1 MGTVSSEV
9 AKGCL
14 DCPELQWIDPSLGAS
29 MKEQTKLW
37 LTHLHPALQSLIWI
51 FHENLPLFP
60 SIFTPWDGS
69 QRFRDSAA
77 PFQSRAG
84 DSQPPAALG
93 QLHLAPPALPARVSK
108 GSSTP
113 TSCLALLP
121 PLGSASNWKKKCSL
135 AQMSFLGGCCPL
147 PAPQS
152 SVAAGPGTSQQGGR
166 GARATPWARG
176 SWWLWNRAVNFLHAE
191 FETSWWASN

>member
-37 LTHLHPALQSLIWI
+37 LTHLHPALQNLIWI

-121 PLGSASNWKKKCSL
+121 PLGSASNWKKNVPLPRWAFWEDAVLSQL
-135 AQMSFLGGCCPL
+135 PRAAWQQDQGPPSRVGGGPGPPLGLGARGGC
-147 PAPQS
+147 
-152 SVAAGPGTSQQGGR
+152 
-166 GARATPWARG
+166 
-176 SWWLWNRAVNFLHAE
+176 
-191 FETSWWASN
+191 ETEL